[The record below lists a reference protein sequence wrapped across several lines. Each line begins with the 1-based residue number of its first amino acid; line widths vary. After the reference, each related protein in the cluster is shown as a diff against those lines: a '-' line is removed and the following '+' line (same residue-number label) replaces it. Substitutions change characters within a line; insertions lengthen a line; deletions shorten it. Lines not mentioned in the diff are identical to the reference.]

1 MNAEKID
8 FLLEFWISHGNS
20 LWGGLEIGRIH
31 MGNYAGPA
39 PGDLQ
44 GIPQSYDPVHGVIY
58 VLCEQCEHCG

>member
-1 MNAEKID
+1 ME
-8 FLLEFWISHGNS
+8 ST
-20 LWGGLEIGRIH
+20 LEIGRIY
-31 MGNYAGPA
+31 MGNYVGQA